1 MSSDDPVQ
9 RDASP
14 RGVGR
19 PPGADGRDLT
29 AEVNRLHYR
38 VLRLERALI
47 SLCCLGAAA
56 LLVLGTFL
64 PMFTETTAED
74 ADEPFSVATI
84 AGAGL
89 SNSGAE
95 VLLGEDSGSSDS
107 PALLIAFLVG
117 FIGLAI
123 IVAMLVLV
131 VLPIVAA
138 GLMTGGRRRFS
149 RIVAVLGLVGS
160 LVPVL
165 LSLIAVGPDESDA
178 GWGGAVL
185 LAGMIASLVL
195 VFASGREEA
204 ERLSSW

>member
-1 MSSDDPVQ
+1 MSSDDAVQ
-9 RDASP
+9 RDSSP
-14 RGVGR
+14 HGVGR
-19 PPGADGRDLT
+19 SPGPNSRDLS
-29 AEVNRLHYR
+29 AEVAVLHYR

-56 LLVLGTFL
+56 MLVLGTFL
-64 PMFTETTAED
+64 PMFTESGI
-74 ADEPFSVATI
+74 DEPDEPVSVATI

-89 SNSGAE
+89 ANPGAA

-107 PALLIAFLVG
+107 QALLIAFLVG

-149 RIVAVLGLVGS
+149 RIVSVLGVVGS

-165 LSLIAVGPDESDA
+165 LSLMAVGSEDSDA
-178 GWGGAVL
+178 GWGEAVL
-185 LAGMIASLVL
+185 LAGMIATLVL
-195 VFASGREEA
+195 VFASGQASEE
-204 ERLSSW
+204 RV

>member
-1 MSSDDPVQ
+1 MSSDDAAQ

-14 RGVGR
+14 HGVGC

-29 AEVNRLHYR
+29 AEVYRLHYR
-38 VLRLERALI
+38 VLRLERALVP
-47 SLCCLGAAA
+47 LCCLGAAA

-107 PALLIAFLVG
+107 QALLIAFLVG
-117 FIGLAI
+117 FVGLAI

-195 VFASGREEA
+195 VFAPGREEA